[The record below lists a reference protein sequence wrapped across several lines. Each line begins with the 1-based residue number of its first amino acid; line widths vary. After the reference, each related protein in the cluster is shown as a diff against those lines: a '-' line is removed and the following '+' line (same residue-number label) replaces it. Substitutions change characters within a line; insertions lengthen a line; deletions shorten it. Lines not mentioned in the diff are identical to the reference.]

1 MRSRI
6 VAVAIST
13 ALISGCATQS
23 PQTKPAEGAHSQAEQ
38 LKAQKEAIANL
49 NQSPV
54 LKRKVALGR

>member
-38 LKAQKEAIANL
+38 LKAQSSKLKKKPLQTLTNH
-49 NQSPV
+49 QS
-54 LKRKVALGR
+54 